1 MSCRMA
7 CAAPSCVEPWEL
19 KKTHYKLAASHD
31 VGKEI
36 RLRSG
41 VFARPIIKGDLLLS
55 IWDTRTTPGPEYVI
69 TPAAFRAAVEDL
81 GKLCCDETR
90 NSCRRGT
97 FIFGST
103 VSLFIMHLEGPNCND
118 KLVGAAAAAHFATLV
133 EKMSTLAAEAKQTGN
148 KKRSL
153 NSGEKMVVQ
162 SSLSVTLAIQ
172 AAQHQASVEI
182 STLHECA
189 KNVKAHCCP
198 NPSSCKVG
206 FCFVRDPIML
216 RTPNINPI
224 LTKAVISTTP
234 VDLQCVGLWEL
245 KEADY
250 DYAAKNFEGKEI
262 RVPEKGKPVSVL
274 FRGNAALLLSSET
287 EHGAVV
293 SQAELSQ
300 RIGEL
305 EVKCCNKQKEGCQRG
320 LYIFGEVKMQV
331 RHFRAPICAKTSRF
345 AHKDMEGLVE
355 KAFRRATTGLVN
367 TRLGRTETKGLEAGR
382 EMVVETEGSLKLTIQ
397 GHKGTANFE
406 DMGVYVSAMSIQHD
420 CCKGAAECYGG
431 EVELVDASSTTGA
444 VGKVLISASSVAL
457 GKRGRAPARPG
468 T

>member
-7 CAAPSCVEPWEL
+7 CAEPSCIDPWEL
-19 KKTHYKLAASHD
+19 KKAHYNLVVAHNI
-31 VGKEI
+31 GNEI
-36 RLRSG
+36 RLKSG
-41 VFARPIIKGDLLLS
+41 AAAHPIVKGDLLIS
-55 IWDTRTTPGPEYVI
+55 IWDTRTNPGPDYVI
-69 TPAAFRAAVEDL
+69 KRAEFRTAAEGLR
-81 GKLCCDETR
+81 KLCCDDRER
-90 NSCRRGT
+90 KCRRGI
-97 FIFGST
+97 FMFGSS
-103 VSLFIMHLEGPNCND
+103 VRMFIMHIEGPNCHD
-118 KLVGAAAAAHFATLV
+118 TLVNAAGAAHFATLV
-133 EKMSTLAAEAKQTGN
+133 DKMRTLAAEAKQTGN
-148 KKRSL
+148 KERSL
-153 NSGEKMVVQ
+153 NSGEKLVVQ
-162 SSLSVTLAIQ
+162 FALSVTLTIQ
-172 AAQHQASVEI
+172 AGQHQANVEI
-182 STLHECA
+182 SALYDCA
-189 KNVKAHCCP
+189 KNVKEHCCP
-198 NPSSCKVG
+198 NPSSCHGG
-206 FCFVRDPIML
+206 FCMVRDSNMLRNPNIDPIMI
-216 RTPNINPI
+216 RTI
-224 LTKAVISTTP
+224 ISTTP
-234 VDLQCVGLWEL
+234 VDLKCVGPWEL
-245 KEADY
+245 KEAEY

-293 SQAELSQ
+293 LQAELSQ

-305 EVKCCNKQKEGCQRG
+305 GVKCCNKQEGCQRG
-320 LYIFGEVKMQV
+320 LYVFGEVKMQV

-355 KAFRRATTGLVN
+355 KAFRRATAGLVN
-367 TRLGRTETKGLEAGR
+367 NRLGRTESKGLEAGR

-397 GHKGTANFE
+397 GHRGTANFE